1 MGEMTML
8 FEPDA
13 KPMQPDDLAALRQA
27 ARSLEQTTWA
37 GRLANLA
44 GRQIELAGHLVPER
58 AAQLVSSATQ
68 TALQV
73 TMRAALMT
81 LRTRYAPAAPRF
93 HKTLVAASGAAG
105 GAFGLLSLPIELPIS
120 TTIMLRSI
128 AEIARAEGEDLS
140 QPEAALNLLEV
151 FALGARQ
158 SGQDLSESGYFAVRA
173 VLARTVTEAARYIF
187 EKSAVDEA
195 APVLVRLIASI
206 AGRFGMVVSQKL
218 AAQSIPVIGAVGGA
232 AVNLAFMDHF
242 QDVARGHFTIR
253 RLERAYGVDAV
264 RQEYERVRQSQ

>member
-1 MGEMTML
+1 ML
-8 FEPDA
+8 FEQDT
-13 KPMQPDDLAALRQA
+13 KSMQPDDIAALRQA
-27 ARSLEQTTWA
+27 VHSLEQMTWA
-37 GRLANLA
+37 SRLANLA
-44 GRQIELAGHLVPER
+44 GRQIELAGRLIPER
-58 AAQLVSSATQ
+58 AAQLISQATQ

-81 LRTRYAPAAPRF
+81 LSPRYAPAAPRL

-105 GAFGLLSLPIELPIS
+105 GAFGMLGLPVELPIS

-140 QPEAALNLLEV
+140 QPEAAFNLIEV

-158 SGQDLSESGYFAVRA
+158 PGQDLAESGYFAVRA
-173 VLARTVTEAARYIF
+173 LLARTVTEAARYIV
-187 EKSAVDEA
+187 EKSAADEA
-195 APVLVRLIASI
+195 APVLVRLIAII
-206 AGRFGMVVSQKL
+206 AGRFGLVVSQKL

-253 RLERAYGVDAV
+253 RLERNYGVDLV
-264 RQEYERVRQSQ
+264 RREYERIRQFS

>member
-1 MGEMTML
+1 ML
-8 FEPDA
+8 FEADA
-13 KPMQPDDLAALRQA
+13 KPMQSEDLVALRQA
-27 ARSLEQTTWA
+27 VRSLEQTTWA

-44 GRQIELAGHLVPER
+44 GRQIEFAGHLIPAR
-58 AAQLVSSATQ
+58 AAQLISSATQ

-73 TMRAALMT
+73 TMRAALKT
-81 LRTRYAPAAPRF
+81 LGPRYAPAAPRL

-128 AEIARAEGEDLS
+128 AEIAREEGEDLS

-173 VLARTVTEAARYIF
+173 VLARTVTEAARYLV
-187 EKSAVDEA
+187 EKSVVDEA
-195 APVLVRLIASI
+195 APVLVRLVALVAS
-206 AGRFGMVVSQKL
+206 RFGMVVSQKL

-232 AVNLAFMDHF
+232 AVNIAFMDHF
-242 QDVARGHFTIR
+242 QDVARGHFAVR
-253 RLERAYGVDAV
+253 RLERTYGVDPV
-264 RQEYERVRQSQ
+264 RREYERVRQSL